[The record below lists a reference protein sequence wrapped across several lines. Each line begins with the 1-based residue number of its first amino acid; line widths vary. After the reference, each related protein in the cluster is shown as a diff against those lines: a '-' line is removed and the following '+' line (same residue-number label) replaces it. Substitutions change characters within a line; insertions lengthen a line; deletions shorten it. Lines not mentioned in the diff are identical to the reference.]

1 MFDKMKQLLEM
12 QKSMQELKRQLEEP
26 SFEVLSNDGLVK
38 INMNGAQKV
47 NKVLINGNLTELDKA
62 VLEKSILDA
71 YNRAVKQAQEVAA
84 HKLKSISGISL
95 PGQP

>member
-1 MFDKMKQLLEM
+1 MFDKMKQFLEM
-12 QKSMQELKRQLEEP
+12 QKSMQELKRQLEETN
-26 SFEVLSNDGLVK
+26 FDALSSDGLVK

-47 NKVLINGNLTELDKA
+47 NRVMINGNLAELDKA
-62 VLEKSILDA
+62 ALEKSILDV

-84 HKLKSISGISL
+84 HKLKGISGLSL